1 MYYYEIYGMSIRCN
15 VRMPHLTELYNL
27 YDYDVDLTIVY
38 DDLPPKSFIRI
49 SDIASVPAN

>member
-1 MYYYEIYGMSIRCN
+1 MYYYEIYILSIRCN

-38 DDLPPKSFIRI
+38 DDLRLSLL
-49 SDIASVPAN
+49 